1 MIGKIPTLKIGKLTA
16 EIPIIQGGMGVGIS
30 LSGLASAVANEGGIG
45 VIAAVGL
52 GMAGKYLQS
61 SMSENNSRALRQEIK
76 TAHSKTDGL
85 IGVNIMMA
93 LSDYDSLFEV
103 SVEEKVDVILMG
115 AGLPLKLPARIVD
128 QGLANI
134 HTSFIPIV
142 SSGRATKIIFQHWAK
157 KYQHIPDAVVVEG
170 PLAGGHLGFKAA
182 ELYTESNSLESL
194 LPEVLAAVA
203 PFEIQFGKKI
213 PVIVAGGIYSGA
225 DIYRFIRLGASGVQ
239 MATRFVATHEC
250 DADIRFK
257 EMYVNCQKD
266 DLRIIE
272 SPVGLPGRAI
282 NNDFLESVSAGNK
295 KPFKCPWKCLRTCN
309 YTEVPYCIANALISA
324 RKGRFGSGFAF
335 AGANAYKVNEI
346 ISVKEL
352 VNALMREYK
361 HEDLTMKVSAD
372 REIYVP
378 FRPDFRSV
386 VKNKT
391 NADSVAVL

>member
-1 MIGKIPTLKIGKLTA
+1 MPTLKIGKLTA

-52 GMAGKYLQS
+52 GMSGKKLPGA
-61 SMSENNSRALRQEIK
+61 MSEINSRALRQEIK
-76 TAHSKTDGL
+76 TARSKTDGL

-115 AGLPLKLPARIVD
+115 AGLPLKLPARIAD

-142 SSGRATKIIFQHWAK
+142 SSGRAVKIIFQHWAK
-157 KYQHIPDAVVVEG
+157 KYQYVPDAVVVEG

-194 LPEVLAAVA
+194 LPEVLTAVY

-225 DIYRFIRLGASGVQ
+225 DIHRFIRLGASGVQ

-272 SPVGLPGRAI
+272 SPVGMPGRAI

-295 KPFKCPWKCLRTCN
+295 KPFKCSWKCLRTCD
-309 YTEVPYCIANALISA
+309 YTKVPYCIANALISA
-324 RKGRFGSGFAF
+324 RQGRFGSGFAF

-352 VNALMREYK
+352 VNALIREYK
-361 HEDLTMKVSAD
+361 HADLTMRVLAD
-372 REIYVP
+372 REISAP
-378 FRPDFRSV
+378 FRPDFTAV
-386 VKNKT
+386 VKNK
-391 NADSVAVL
+391 D

>member
-1 MIGKIPTLKIGKLTA
+1 MPTLKIGKLTA
-16 EIPIIQGGMGVGIS
+16 EIPVIQGGMGVGIS

-52 GMAGKYLQS
+52 GMSGANLQGN
-61 SMSENNSRALRQEIK
+61 MSEKNSKALRQEIK
-76 TAHSKTDGL
+76 TARSKTDGL

-115 AGLPLKLPARIVD
+115 AGLPLKLPSRIVE
-128 QGLANI
+128 QGLGNI
-134 HTSFIPIV
+134 HTNFIPIV

-182 ELYTESNSLESL
+182 ELYTESNTLESL

-225 DIYRFIRLGASGVQ
+225 DIHRFIRLGADGVQ

-250 DADIRFK
+250 DANIRFK

-295 KPFKCPWKCLRTCN
+295 KPFKCPWKCLRTCE
-309 YTEVPYCIANALISA
+309 YTKVPYCIANALISA
-324 RKGRFGSGFAF
+324 RQGRFGSGFAF

-352 VNALMREYK
+352 VNALKREYK
-361 HEDLTMKVSAD
+361 HEDLTMRVSAD
-372 REIYVP
+372 RKISVP
-378 FRPDFRSV
+378 VRPDFRSV

-391 NADSVAVL
+391 SADSVAVL

>member
-1 MIGKIPTLKIGKLTA
+1 MFGKMPTLKIGKLTA
-16 EIPIIQGGMGVGIS
+16 EIPVIQGGMGVGIS

-52 GMAGKYLQS
+52 GMAGKNLQGN
-61 SMSENNSRALRQEIK
+61 MSEINSRVLRQEIK
-76 TAHSKTDGL
+76 TARSKTDGL

-93 LSDYDSLFEV
+93 LTDYDSLFEV

-115 AGLPLKLPARIVD
+115 AGLPLKLPARIID

-142 SSGRATKIIFQHWAK
+142 SSGRAVKIIFQHWAK

-182 ELYTESNSLESL
+182 ELYNESNSLESL

-257 EMYVNCQKD
+257 EMYINCQKD

-352 VNALMREYK
+352 VNTLMREYK
-361 HEDLTMKVSAD
+361 HEDLTMRVLAD
-372 REIYVP
+372 REISVP
-378 FRPDFRSV
+378 VRPDFASV
-386 VKNKT
+386 FKNKT